1 MRLYEIEDKL
11 RKLVNKTGKV
21 DGNLKGLFYKG
32 YVYPLHSLVLKD
44 SEAEEA
50 SVRASL
56 SWLKSVQD
64 FKETMSA
71 HGSKEVELVVL
82 HPREMW
88 VTESLLKTSEEA
100 KSLKQIPLSID
111 EKIAFSEVSRS
122 LVSPSADDVEPVIT
136 SFNGM
141 ASCYVDWVDDPT
153 NMLGVELTTGSEPMT
168 KRWLTLYKTL
178 SFVGK
183 ELFERADSDAWETV
197 LDDLCAEMN
206 IMLNGK
212 PADLS
217 LVEDSSEMKITEN
230 GLKTCTTNGLPIE
243 LAFSVKKNGMKETVE
258 NVKKSLT
265 AF

>member
-21 DGNLKGLFYKG
+21 DGNLKGLLCKG
-32 YVYPLHSLVLKD
+32 YVYPLHSMVLKD

-56 SWLKSVQD
+56 SWLKSPQD
-64 FKETMSA
+64 FKEAMSA

-88 VTESLLKTSEEA
+88 VTTTLLKTSEEV
-100 KSLKQIPLSID
+100 KSLKQLPLSID
-111 EKIAFSEVSRS
+111 EKIEFSGESRA
-122 LVSPSADDVEPVIT
+122 LIRPSADDVAPVMA
-136 SFNGM
+136 SFNGL
-141 ASCYVDWVDDPT
+141 AGRYVDWVDDPA
-153 NMLGVELTTGSEPMT
+153 NMLGVELTTGSEPRSN
-168 KRWLTLYKTL
+168 KWLTLYKTM

-217 LVEDSSEMKITEN
+217 LVEDSSEMKITDS
-230 GLKTCTTNGLPIE
+230 GLKTCTKNGLPIE
-243 LAFSVKKNGMKETVE
+243 LAFSVKKNGMKESVDA
-258 NVKKSLT
+258 VKKSLG